1 MHKHGFFHRDLKPEN
16 LLINDG
22 LREVEEHQRW
32 NRLVYDKT
40 VSLLP
45 IPSLDL
51 GHGEPVDVP
60 TTARGLGAMG

>member
-1 MHKHGFFHRDLKPEN
+1 MVD
-16 LLINDG
+16 DG